1 MVNHNYLRN
10 LLKFSA
16 LLLLISMISCI
27 PQKKL
32 RYLQEVEESSVDTT
46 QTDEIST
53 VYIIKAKDEIYLKIN
68 SVDPST
74 YSFFNGGDSRSSANM
89 YNSELGLY
97 LNSYTVSDSGYIQL
111 PVAGKIKIVGM
122 DLEKARFEVESVLKL
137 YLNDVSVTLKLSGF
151 RITLIGEV
159 RRPGRYAPLVS
170 QLNILEALAVGGD
183 MTSYGNRQRV
193 MVIREIDGKEHI
205 HFIDLLDNNLIY
217 SQNFNLLPNDIIYVE
232 SLNAKTWG
240 FEKFPYVLILSSIT
254 TFIALMALI
263 NTMK

>member
-32 RYLQEVEESSVDTT
+32 RYLQEVEESSIDTT
-46 QTDEIST
+46 ETKKINT
-53 VYIIKAKDEIYLKIN
+53 TYIIKVKDEIYLKIN
-68 SVDPST
+68 SVDPNTS
-74 YSFFNGGDSRSSANM
+74 SFFNGSAGGTSSM
-89 YNSELGLY
+89 ISDLGLY

-137 YLNDVSVTLKLSGF
+137 YLNDVSVILKLSGF
-151 RITLIGEV
+151 RITMLGEV
-159 RRPGRYAPLVS
+159 KNPGRYFPYVS
-170 QLNILEALAVGGD
+170 QLNILEALAVAGD

-193 MVIREIDGKEHI
+193 MVIRKIDGKEHI
-205 HFIDLLDNNLIY
+205 HFINVLDQNLIY
-217 SQNFNLLPNDIIYVE
+217 SENFHLLPNDIIYVE

-240 FEKFPYVLILSSIT
+240 FEKFPYSLLFGSIT
-254 TFIALMALI
+254 TFIVLWTFIGA
-263 NTMK
+263 MK